1 MAKDE
6 VKCMEMPR
14 IWTAKMAMNEAV
26 AATCCYEPKL
36 NDANKLIGILQVL
49 FGGYISAKELRN
61 YKRKLICG
69 INNKT
74 VVDPSGTAIYAA
86 SEYVP
91 HPHEHTSAC
100 YSRYYDYQDLADDKR
115 HKWDAWDLDLLHINA
130 TEVHDGGGKNWMKP
144 HDAQQF
150 ST

>member
-1 MAKDE
+1 
-6 VKCMEMPR
+6 MEMPR

-26 AATCCYEPKL
+26 AATCCYIPKMEE
-36 NDANKLIGILQVL
+36 NKIIGVLEVL

-74 VVDPSGTAIYAA
+74 VVDPSGSAIYVA
-86 SEYVP
+86 SEYMP
-91 HPHEHTSAC
+91 HPHQHTSEC

-115 HKWDAWDLDLLHINA
+115 NKWDVRDMDLLHISA
-130 TEVHDGGGKNWMKP
+130 TAAHGDIYSWMKP
-144 HDAQQF
+144 HDAQQNQA
-150 ST
+150 